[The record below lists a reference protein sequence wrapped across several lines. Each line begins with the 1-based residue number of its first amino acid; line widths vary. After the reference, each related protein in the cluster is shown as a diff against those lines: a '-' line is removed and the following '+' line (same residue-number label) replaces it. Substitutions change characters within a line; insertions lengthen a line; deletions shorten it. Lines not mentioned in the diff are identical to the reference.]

1 MKKKCSRCGK
11 SFNPDDK
18 SIKVVDTNG
27 NSLRIDLCSM
37 CELDNAVEEVAE
49 LKHISREEADKY
61 VTDKIYEMMDEAIR
75 NIEPELFNSV
85 NASEYFYKDYWKAPF
100 TIGRFDNLVKVVKD
114 NEICTN

>member
-1 MKKKCSRCGK
+1 MEKKCSRCGK

-18 SIKVVDTNG
+18 SIKVVDANG

-37 CELDNAVEEVAE
+37 CEL
-49 LKHISREEADKY
+49 KHISRKEAEKY
-61 VTDKIYEMMDEAIR
+61 VIDKIHEMMDEAIR